1 MVVPGLGFRKEV
13 LLPPDHI
20 RWAISQPEAGL
31 SVPAAMIDV
40 NQATYSLGH
49 AGPVLDGWQGMLVKT
64 ELNRA
69 LETLCEALDDELI
82 FAFDSHFGTDTTS
95 WRELDLLATLA
106 KVIAQAGA
114 RFTVGLPVCRDPAYV
129 QSVLDINHLLISTG
143 SILSGIPIFLR
154 PILGPLLGLPMR
166 FRLHRIEKWL
176 VPLWKQRVGL
186 VQRAQ
191 KGEQDSSDAGLEEED
206 YVLMMARYAV
216 HNRPEEV
223 DNLFLIVR
231 RICAQN
237 FGSVHQT
244 SIQATNLLLNIL
256 GSDAEFNTIA
266 ALREESTR
274 ILNTP
279 IGDDAA
285 AAAPKAAGN
294 RRPAAGRWTK
304 ARVNRMVLADSAS
317 RETLRLHSFGNRAL
331 FRKVM
336 VPDLTTPGGHVL
348 PKGTIVSFLTWSAQ
362 TDPHTHA
369 DPLTYDPFR
378 FVRGAA
384 SAEDGEKKTRNFV
397 TTAPDFLPFGHGKH
411 ACPGRFLVDFELK
424 MIIAHVLRHYDVR
437 FPDEYRGKRP
447 PNRWVA
453 EACFPP
459 AGVRVCVRRR
469 EKPYGA
475 E

>member
-1 MVVPGLGFRKEV
+1 
-13 LLPPDHI
+13 
-20 RWAISQPEAGL
+20 
-31 SVPAAMIDV
+31 MIDV

-49 AGPVLDGWQGMLVKT
+49 SGPILDGWQGMLVKT
-64 ELNRA
+64 ELNRV

-95 WRELDLLATLA
+95 WREIDLRATLA

-114 RFTVGLPVCRDPAYV
+114 RFTVGLPVCRDQDYV
-129 QSVLDINHLLISTG
+129 QNVLDINDLLISTG
-143 SILSGIPIFLR
+143 SILSGIPKFLL
-154 PILGPLLGLPMR
+154 PILGPLLGLPLR
-166 FRLHRIEKWL
+166 FKVHRIKKWL

-186 VQRAQ
+186 VQGAQ
-191 KGEQDSSDAGLEEED
+191 KGEEDSSPAGLEED

-216 HNRPEEV
+216 RNRPEELE
-223 DNLFLIVR
+223 NFFLIVR

-244 SIQATNLLLNIL
+244 AIQTTNLLLNIL

-294 RRPAAGRWTK
+294 RRSAAGRWTK

-336 VPDLTTPGGHVL
+336 VSNFTTPDGHAL
-348 PKGTIVSFLTWSAQ
+348 PKGTIISFLTWSPQ
-362 TDPHTHA
+362 TDPDTHA

-378 FVRGAA
+378 FARGAQ
-384 SAEDGEKKTRNFV
+384 SAEDGEKKTQNFV
-397 TTAPDFLPFGHGKH
+397 TTGPDFLPFGHGKH
-411 ACPGRFLVDFELK
+411 ACPRPTPLRRALPRRVQGRAPAQPVG
-424 MIIAHVLRHYDVR
+424 R
-437 FPDEYRGKRP
+437 RGLLP
-447 PNRWVA
+447 
-453 EACFPP
+453 ACRGE
-459 AGVRVCVRRR
+459 GVRPAQGKAVRS
-469 EKPYGA
+469 
-475 E
+475 